1 MRCGVHRPVDA
12 ATAGR
17 SARELLPAATL
28 EA

>member
-17 SARELLPAATL
+17 SVRELPAAATL